1 MSDDSNDMMAGGR
14 FSHFI
19 KYYDFGMSHL
29 VSYHQRPDIV
39 VGHDAFFWMNFSSLV
54 RFGTRKEDSN
64 GSFVCLPTLATIMP
78 PDDLGLHV

>member
-39 VGHDAFFWMNFSSLV
+39 VGHDAFFWMNFSLV
-54 RFGTRKEDSN
+54 RFDTRKEDN
-64 GSFVCLPTLATIMP
+64 AMGHLFVYP
-78 PDDLGLHV
+78 P